1 MADEIKGDLFKEAE
15 FWSNSRVIL
24 NMRCNSVKVQES
36 WLAGERN
43 EREHFLEKVWG
54 DWNFWPNV
62 ASLVDAKESLKIN
75 FGGTGR
81 SA

>member
-1 MADEIKGDLFKEAE
+1 MTDAMTSARSKERTIAKGTVETTVWPTKLKGDLFTEAE

-43 EREHFLEKVWG
+43 ERNIF
-54 DWNFWPNV
+54 
-62 ASLVDAKESLKIN
+62 
-75 FGGTGR
+75 
-81 SA
+81 